1 MLKKSIF
8 FIMGLMLVFSFSV
21 AAEVVQA
28 EGRIA
33 VVFATGGLGDKS
45 FNDSAYEGLVM
56 AEEDLNIQFDLAEPS
71 AISEYESYLTQ
82 FAATGM
88 YDLIIGIG
96 FDQIDA
102 MGNVADRFTNQK
114 FAIIDT
120 VVEKPNVSSYVYE
133 EKERGFLMGVAAAL
147 MTSRTDDPKINPEK
161 TIAVV
166 GGMEIPLIEA
176 NVAGY
181 MAGAKYI
188 DPEVEVLYSYVG
200 DWADPAKAKE
210 LTISLIENDADV
222 IWGAAGR
229 SGLGVIM
236 AAEEANCYSIG
247 ADSDQGHEAPGYVL
261 TNGMKFVN
269 NTVYLAIE
277 QVLNDEF
284 EAGAHTLGVKEGGLG
299 YTESLLPEDIIAELE
314 TAEEL
319 IINNEVEIP
328 TTVAEVK

>member
-1 MLKKSIF
+1 MFKKGIF

-102 MGNVADRFTNQK
+102 MGNVADRFSNQK

-181 MAGAKYI
+181 MAG
-188 DPEVEVLYSYVG
+188 
-200 DWADPAKAKE
+200 
-210 LTISLIENDADV
+210 
-222 IWGAAGR
+222 
-229 SGLGVIM
+229 
-236 AAEEANCYSIG
+236 
-247 ADSDQGHEAPGYVL
+247 
-261 TNGMKFVN
+261 
-269 NTVYLAIE
+269 
-277 QVLNDEF
+277 
-284 EAGAHTLGVKEGGLG
+284 
-299 YTESLLPEDIIAELE
+299 
-314 TAEEL
+314 
-319 IINNEVEIP
+319 
-328 TTVAEVK
+328 